1 MIMKRFENKVA
12 FITGGNSGIGKASA
26 ILIAREGAKV
36 AIADIKENQD
46 VLAEIRKEGTEAIF
60 VKCDVSKP
68 EDVER
73 AVNDTV
79 KAFGSL
85 DIALNNAG
93 VVDAAPLHEK
103 TIEEWHRVLN
113 INLSGVFYGLKY
125 QIAQMRKQATGG
137 AIVNMGSIMSQVA
150 EQGIAAYASSKH
162 GLVGLTKVA
171 ALENATNNIRVNAI
185 GPGYIETPLLMDNAA
200 SSSEYRAYMESKHAM
215 KRLGKP
221 EEIAK
226 AFLFLA
232 SEDASF
238 CTGAYLP
245 VDGGYLIQ

>member
-1 MIMKRFENKVA
+1 MKRFENKVA
-12 FITGGNSGIGKASA
+12 FITGGNSGIGKAAA
-26 ILIAREGAKV
+26 ILIAREGARV
-36 AIADIKENQD
+36 VIADLKENNA
-46 VLAEIRKEGTEAIF
+46 VLEEVRREGTAAIF
-60 VKCDVSKP
+60 VTCDVSRH
-68 EDVER
+68 EDLKQAVET
-73 AVNDTV
+73 TV
-79 KAFGSL
+79 AEFGSL

-93 VVDAAPLHEK
+93 IVDSAPIHEK
-103 TIEEWHRVLN
+103 TPEEWQRVLN
-113 INLSGVFYGLKY
+113 INLSGVFYGMKY
-125 QIAQMRKQATGG
+125 QIEQMRRQSGGG

-162 GLVGLTKVA
+162 GLVGLTRVG
-171 ALENATNNIRVNAI
+171 ALENATHNIRVNAI
-185 GPGYIETPLLMDNAA
+185 GPGYVETPLLLDNSA
-200 SSSEYRAYMESKHAM
+200 SGTDYRAYMESKHAM

-232 SEDASF
+232 SDDASF